1 MSQSATDIC
10 KPRQDEFY
18 GNGFVN
24 AAKAV
29 GIN

>member
-1 MSQSATDIC
+1 MSQSATDLG
-10 KPRQDEFY
+10 KPGQDEFY

-29 GIN
+29 GVN